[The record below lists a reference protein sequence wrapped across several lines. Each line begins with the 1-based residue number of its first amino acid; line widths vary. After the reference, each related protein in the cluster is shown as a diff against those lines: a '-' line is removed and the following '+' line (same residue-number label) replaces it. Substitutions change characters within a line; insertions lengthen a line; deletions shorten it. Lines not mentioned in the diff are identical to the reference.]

1 MKILEK
7 KSELQDFLKEIRQ
20 KGREIVLI
28 PTMGCI
34 HAGHISLVEKANKLG
49 FFSIVTIYVNPTQFN
64 DLKDY
69 DNYPQ
74 NKAKDIDLLEK
85 IDTNLL
91 YFPSNQDL
99 YPAGML
105 SKKTI
110 LDYRNILCDNFR
122 PGHFDGVTTVVES
135 LFNLVNP
142 EHAFFGEKDYQQ
154 LKLVQKIIERSNL
167 LILIHPCVSVR
178 MKNGMSYSSRYNN
191 FTPSQEN
198 LFKESSKIII
208 NYLNELKIKI
218 DPIYLEKI
226 KNELNKL
233 DIKKIDYIEVRDE
246 VDLLPTITND
256 QARLFI
262 AYYINKIRIIDNFT
276 LY

>member
-142 EHAFFGEKDYQQ
+142 EHA
-154 LKLVQKIIERSNL
+154 
-167 LILIHPCVSVR
+167 
-178 MKNGMSYSSRYNN
+178 
-191 FTPSQEN
+191 
-198 LFKESSKIII
+198 
-208 NYLNELKIKI
+208 
-218 DPIYLEKI
+218 
-226 KNELNKL
+226 
-233 DIKKIDYIEVRDE
+233 
-246 VDLLPTITND
+246 
-256 QARLFI
+256 
-262 AYYINKIRIIDNFT
+262 
-276 LY
+276 